1 MVCFL
6 LFCHGFCI
14 PTRPLEDETQRS
26 YDNEEARDAEGRKV
40 GSSVHRCPSS
50 RTAIHPCWLMSE
62 GIILLLLP
70 NILIIMIIIHIYIWI
85 ILYIDIYI
93 YICIHI
99 IYVNVYMYIY
109 LDW

>member
-70 NILIIMIIIHIYIWI
+70 NILIIMIIIHIYI
-85 ILYIDIYI
+85 YG
-93 YICIHI
+93 
-99 IYVNVYMYIY
+99 
-109 LDW
+109 